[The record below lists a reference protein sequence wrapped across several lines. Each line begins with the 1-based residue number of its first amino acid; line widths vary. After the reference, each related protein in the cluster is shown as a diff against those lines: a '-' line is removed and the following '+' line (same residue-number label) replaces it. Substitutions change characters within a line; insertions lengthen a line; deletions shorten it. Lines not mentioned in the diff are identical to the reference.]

1 MSTFK
6 KLFASVAAVMV
17 VASTV
22 PANVFAASYSS
33 EQEDAYDYAFG
44 AGLTTQA
51 TIDGAR
57 LNDSITRAEL
67 AKVASTAAEN
77 AGLSLDTGASCSFT
91 DLAPIAGSDL
101 PGFVTKA
108 CQYGL
113 MGVNTNGV
121 FNPTGLVT
129 RAELA
134 AVIDRIINGDA
145 NVGGNPWYAGHMASL
160 QDAGIMNDI
169 SNPSAL
175 ALRFHAFVM
184 FQRADEEGTTP
195 AVCQDPMVQLSCALG
210 LDDCPAECSGD
221 EDEDED
227 EEPTYEIVD
236 GTLNVDLSNDSP
248 DSSDVPESAVA
259 HAASFEFSAD
269 TDEDVS
275 ISNLTVRRTGLGTD
289 STLENVAAFVEGAR
303 VSRAKSFNS
312 DDEAV
317 LTFNPA
323 LEVKAGEELTV
334 DLIVTVG
341 AGVEGERFSLTIDE
355 DAIGANAEVNGDFPL
370 TSAQHEVASV
380 PAAGVMIQDD
390 GSIADVEVGDTQVA
404 VAKFQVEQTT
414 GDSDVYLTHLTLQD
428 TENNIADAMDT
439 FKLYADGDLVGEVD
453 STNNDYVSFVFDDEV
468 TVEEG
473 DSVDFVLKADIV
485 ANPDDEF
492 QFVLDDVLD
501 LMGYDEEYGFGL
513 QVDNQY
519 AASNLATITAGE
531 LSLVSIDAT
540 ANEVRP
546 DRTNVVLGELKFVVG
561 AGTDLEIVD
570 LELTFAEDGVG
581 SPNVSAILENI
592 ELYDASKNA
601 TYGLTRV
608 GGANTSEDWGDEDLY
623 IPLGDTG
630 IKTFQ
635 IRADTLDT
643 ATAGQAIEITM
654 NANTQLIVQETSD
667 DVVVND
673 VTPSSLSWNTVEIVE
688 STLDVNELSLSDI
701 TKVVGAKDVV
711 LAEFELE
718 TDDAGA
724 VFVDSMTFTGTADFD
739 NQFVSQVKLY
749 HTSISDNNELE
760 SKNGNQ
766 ISVAN
771 VITFDDFGDVEIE
784 ANAKKKFFVVIDI
797 VDGVSAD
804 NGSIQISFTD
814 LEGKDEDN
822 NDIGAVTGFESDRNV
837 STDLTGSLAVVTD
850 NTETSVLKE
859 KRVLGNTT
867 SEWVA
872 SYEFTA
878 TNEDFTVNEMTLT
891 FAGSAPVAAINE
903 VIVYANDQVTVL
915 AAESVTSTAVLIDSW
930 DEDLVISTEDSSN
943 IYIKVSAERIG
954 YTHPG
959 AVSTDNYIT
968 SLVVDEAQGVDSN
981 DYVTVTETDDTTE
994 FDVYPVLINGV
1005 AKQPQTDTT
1014 TYINTLGGG
1023 ESTLASF
1030 TMTAQSTTNT
1040 KTGSSTTL
1048 KTKVEQIALR
1058 VDVATNITG
1067 ATTGTDFTLENV
1079 TTSNDGPITAV
1090 LDDVDSN
1097 GFDAGDY
1104 LIFDTSAWTNDNEVK
1119 VAPQLFVVKGIA
1131 GVVVTNTNGSLRL
1144 SMDAYTPS
1152 ALYDSVV
1159 FGSDNGF
1166 SGGTYVVPSEVE
1178 FVTATYAGI

>member
-33 EQEDAYDYAFG
+33 EQQDAYDYAFG

-77 AGLSLDTGASCSFT
+77 AGLELDTSASCSFT

-145 NVGGNPWYAGHMASL
+145 NVGGNPWYAGHMTSL
-160 QDAGIMNDI
+160 QSAGIMNDI

-221 EDEDED
+221 EDTDEETD
-227 EEPTYEIVD
+227 EEPTFEMVD

-248 DSSDVPESAVA
+248 DSADVPENAVA

-289 STLENVAAFVEGAR
+289 NTLVNVAAFVEGAR

-323 LEVKAGEELTV
+323 LEVMAGEDLTV
-334 DLIVTVG
+334 DLVVTVG
-341 AGVEGERFSLTIDE
+341 NGVDGERFSLTIDE

-380 PAAGVMIQDD
+380 PAASVTIQDD

-404 VAKFQVEQTT
+404 VAKFQVD
-414 GDSDVYLTHLTLQD
+414 GDNDTETYLTHLTLQD
-428 TENNIADAMDT
+428 GENTIADAMEN

-473 DSVDFVLKADIV
+473 DSVDFVLKADVV
-485 ANPDDEF
+485 AEPGEDFEF
-492 QFVLDDVLD
+492 FLDDVLD

-513 QVDNQY
+513 AVTNSYDETQT
-519 AASNLATITAGE
+519 SPSTIQAGE
-531 LSLVSIDAT
+531 LSLVAVDAT
-540 ANEVRP
+540 SDEVRP
-546 DRTNVVLGELKFVVG
+546 DRQNVVLGELKFVVG

-570 LELTFAEDGVG
+570 LELTFD
-581 SPNVSAILENI
+581 SDTNDVSDILENI

-601 TYGLTRV
+601 SYQLDLN
-608 GGANTSEDWGDEDLY
+608 GAAGTTEAWGDEDLY
-623 IPLGDTG
+623 IALGDSGT
-630 IKTFQ
+630 KTFQ
-635 IRADTLDT
+635 IRADTIDDN
-643 ATAGQAIEITM
+643 ANAGETIEVSM
-654 NANTQLIVQETSD
+654 NATTQLVVQETSD
-667 DVVVND
+667 DQQVTD
-673 VTPSSLSWNTVEIVE
+673 ITPSSLSWNAVEIVT
-688 STLDVNELSLSDI
+688 SSLSVNELNLSTTL

-718 TDDAGA
+718 TDNAGA
-724 VFVDSMTFTGTADFD
+724 VTIDSMSFDGTANF
-739 NQFVSQVKLY
+739 NSTYVSQVRLY
-749 HTSISDNNELE
+749 ETSVSDDNELE
-760 SKNGNQ
+760 SKGGND
-766 ISVAN
+766 ITSTV
-771 VITFDDFGDVEIE
+771 VTFDDFGDVEI
-784 ANAKKKFFVVIDI
+784 ASNSKKKFILVMDI
-797 VDGVSAD
+797 VDGPSAVG
-804 NGSIQISFTD
+804 GSINVELVAGSV
-814 LEGKDEDN
+814 EGEDEDN
-822 NDIGAVTGFESDRNV
+822 NDIGAVAGFV
-837 STDLTGSLAVVTD
+837 SNRTVTTVAAGTLSVSAD
-850 NTETSVLKE
+850 NTDAETLNE
-859 KRVLGNTT
+859 DRVLANTT
-867 SEWVA
+867 SSFVA
-872 SYEFTA
+872 SYELTA
-878 TNEDFTVNEMTLT
+878 VNEAFEVKDMTLT
-891 FAGSAPVAAINE
+891 FDGDVTNDTVAAIKE
-903 VIVYANDQVTVL
+903 VQVYADDKVTLL
-915 AAESVTSTAVLIDSW
+915 ANESVTAAAVNIADADFDTDFVVEVGS
-930 DEDLVISTEDSSN
+930 EN
-943 IYIKVSAERIG
+943 IYIKVIAEKIG
-954 YTHPG
+954 LNEAGVDATG
-959 AVSTDNYIT
+959 NYIT
-968 SLVVDEAQGVDSN
+968 SLAVAEAEGVDSG
-981 DYVTVTETDDTTE
+981 DDVVVTTVT
-994 FDVYPVLINGV
+994 
-1005 AKQPQTDTT
+1005 TDTT
-1014 TYINTLGGG
+1014 QFDIYPNMVSAVTPVAINQV
-1023 ESTLASF
+1023 LADGAFDTAARF
-1030 TMTAQSTTNT
+1030 TIAALANTNSDVND
-1040 KTGSSTTL
+1040 GSSTETL
-1048 KTKVEQIALR
+1048 LETVTFTVDAFSNLSGAATTADFRIKRTTNASESWITASSIVDNDSSTDVSVGDEIVFDVTSWNADDKLTTSAATYEVEAN
-1058 VDVATNITG
+1058 VDV
-1067 ATTGTDFTLENV
+1067 V
-1079 TTSNDGPITAV
+1079 TPTS
-1090 LDDVDSN
+1090 
-1097 GFDAGDY
+1097 
-1104 LIFDTSAWTNDNEVK
+1104 
-1119 VAPQLFVVKGIA
+1119 
-1131 GVVVTNTNGSLRL
+1131 
-1144 SMDAYTPS
+1144 DAYFELTMN
-1152 ALYDSVV
+1152 AGGIE
-1159 FGSDNGF
+1159 FGNDDGF
-1166 SGGTYVVPSEVE
+1166 SAGTLVITSEIDN
-1178 FVTATYAGI
+1178 FGQLTYDGN